1 MANIS
6 PAEHSHGIDLE
17 SALDFLNTL
26 HPGHGRT
33 DEQHQ
38 RDEHL
43 ASPADAAMWFLEHE
57 LVHPDAGIRISETD
71 LARIRRV
78 RSALRE
84 VVDAVV
90 EGRKPEPDAVYL
102 VNATLEMRR
111 PTRLELDGSAL
122 RIGHRHADTP
132 VDDALALIA
141 EAIIEELATGR
152 PERMRVCANDRCR
165 WAFFDSSPTG
175 RRRWCD
181 MRSCGNQAKA
191 ARYRARLKEESRAD
205 ETPSPPELARGASCR
220 TDRGPH
226 TRDRRPASA
235 DRTLM
240 WRIFLPVPSMRPSG
254 FGRSAPSA
262 SWRFTQPPCGIRAKS
277 RSRIFI
283 DRPKASSP
291 LPGSYWT
298 TTSGS
303 SARMMASSAR
313 AAAWTSGVCEA
324 RFSSQV
330 ANFSIEGALSPRGRR
345 G

>member
-1 MANIS
+1 MTNLS

-33 DEQHQ
+33 DEQHA

-43 ASPADAAMWFLEHE
+43 ASPADAAMWFLEQE
-57 LVHPDAGIRISETD
+57 LIHPDAGIRFTD
-71 LARIRRV
+71 VELARVRRV

-90 EGRKPEPDAVYL
+90 EGRKPEADAVHL
-102 VNATLEMRR
+102 VNAVLEARR

-152 PERMRVCANDRCR
+152 PERLRVCANDRCR

-191 ARYRARLKEESRAD
+191 ARYRARLREEA
-205 ETPSPPELARGASCR
+205 ETDSKAAR
-220 TDRGPH
+220 P
-226 TRDRRPASA
+226 
-235 DRTLM
+235 
-240 WRIFLPVPSMRPSG
+240 
-254 FGRSAPSA
+254 
-262 SWRFTQPPCGIRAKS
+262 
-277 RSRIFI
+277 
-283 DRPKASSP
+283 
-291 LPGSYWT
+291 
-298 TTSGS
+298 
-303 SARMMASSAR
+303 
-313 AAAWTSGVCEA
+313 
-324 RFSSQV
+324 
-330 ANFSIEGALSPRGRR
+330 N
-345 G
+345 

>member
-1 MANIS
+1 MANLS

-43 ASPADAAMWFLEHE
+43 ASSTDAAMWFLEHE
-57 LVHPDAGIRISETD
+57 LVHPDAGIRIGESE

-84 VVDAVV
+84 VVDSVV
-90 EGRKPEPDAVYL
+90 DGRMPEPDAVYL
-102 VNATLEMRR
+102 VNATLEARR
-111 PTRLELDGSAL
+111 PTRLELDGTAL

-152 PERMRVCANDRCR
+152 PERLRVCANDRCR

-191 ARYRARLKEESRAD
+191 ARYRARLKEEAKAD
-205 ETPSPPELARGASCR
+205 E
-220 TDRGPH
+220 
-226 TRDRRPASA
+226 
-235 DRTLM
+235 
-240 WRIFLPVPSMRPSG
+240 
-254 FGRSAPSA
+254 
-262 SWRFTQPPCGIRAKS
+262 
-277 RSRIFI
+277 
-283 DRPKASSP
+283 
-291 LPGSYWT
+291 
-298 TTSGS
+298 
-303 SARMMASSAR
+303 
-313 AAAWTSGVCEA
+313 AAA
-324 RFSSQV
+324 RP
-330 ANFSIEGALSPRGRR
+330 N
-345 G
+345 

>member
-1 MANIS
+1 MPNIS

-57 LVHPDAGIRISETD
+57 LVHPDAGIRIGED
-71 LARIRRV
+71 ELARIRRV

-90 EGRKPEPDAVYL
+90 EGRKPEADAVHL
-102 VNATLEMRR
+102 VNATLEQRR

-141 EAIIEELATGR
+141 EAVIEELATGR
-152 PERMRVCANDRCR
+152 PERLRVCANDRCR

-191 ARYRARLKEESRAD
+191 ARYRARLKEEAAAED
-205 ETPSPPELARGASCR
+205 
-220 TDRGPH
+220 
-226 TRDRRPASA
+226 
-235 DRTLM
+235 
-240 WRIFLPVPSMRPSG
+240 
-254 FGRSAPSA
+254 RSA
-262 SWRFTQPPCGIRAKS
+262 
-277 RSRIFI
+277 
-283 DRPKASSP
+283 RP
-291 LPGSYWT
+291 
-298 TTSGS
+298 
-303 SARMMASSAR
+303 
-313 AAAWTSGVCEA
+313 
-324 RFSSQV
+324 
-330 ANFSIEGALSPRGRR
+330 N
-345 G
+345 

>member
-43 ASPADAAMWFLEHE
+43 ASPTDAAMWFLEQD
-57 LVHPDAGIRISETD
+57 LVHPEASIRISDTD

-90 EGRKPEPDAVYL
+90 EGRKPEPDAVHL

-152 PERMRVCANDRCR
+152 PERLRVCANDRCR

-191 ARYRARLKEESRAD
+191 ARYRARLKEEAAAD
-205 ETPSPPELARGASCR
+205 EKAAR
-220 TDRGPH
+220 P
-226 TRDRRPASA
+226 
-235 DRTLM
+235 
-240 WRIFLPVPSMRPSG
+240 
-254 FGRSAPSA
+254 
-262 SWRFTQPPCGIRAKS
+262 
-277 RSRIFI
+277 
-283 DRPKASSP
+283 
-291 LPGSYWT
+291 
-298 TTSGS
+298 
-303 SARMMASSAR
+303 
-313 AAAWTSGVCEA
+313 
-324 RFSSQV
+324 
-330 ANFSIEGALSPRGRR
+330 N
-345 G
+345 

>member
-43 ASPADAAMWFLEHE
+43 ANPTDAAMWFLEQD
-57 LVHPDAGIRISETD
+57 LVHPEAGLLISDTD

-90 EGRKPEPDAVYL
+90 EGRTPEADAVHL

-152 PERMRVCANDRCR
+152 PERLRVCANDRCR

-191 ARYRARLKEESRAD
+191 ARYRARLKEESKSEA
-205 ETPSPPELARGASCR
+205 E
-220 TDRGPH
+220 PH
-226 TRDRRPASA
+226 RP
-235 DRTLM
+235 
-240 WRIFLPVPSMRPSG
+240 
-254 FGRSAPSA
+254 
-262 SWRFTQPPCGIRAKS
+262 
-277 RSRIFI
+277 
-283 DRPKASSP
+283 
-291 LPGSYWT
+291 
-298 TTSGS
+298 
-303 SARMMASSAR
+303 
-313 AAAWTSGVCEA
+313 
-324 RFSSQV
+324 
-330 ANFSIEGALSPRGRR
+330 N
-345 G
+345 

>member
-1 MANIS
+1 MANIA

-43 ASPADAAMWFLEHE
+43 ATPADAAVWFLEQE
-57 LVHPDAGIRISETD
+57 LVHPDAGIRIHDDE

-90 EGRKPEPDAVYL
+90 EGRKPEPDAVHL

-165 WAFFDSSPTG
+165 WAFYDSSPTG

-191 ARYRARLKEESRAD
+191 ARYRARLKEESKVD
-205 ETPSPPELARGASCR
+205 ESPS
-220 TDRGPH
+220 
-226 TRDRRPASA
+226 RP
-235 DRTLM
+235 
-240 WRIFLPVPSMRPSG
+240 
-254 FGRSAPSA
+254 
-262 SWRFTQPPCGIRAKS
+262 
-277 RSRIFI
+277 
-283 DRPKASSP
+283 
-291 LPGSYWT
+291 
-298 TTSGS
+298 
-303 SARMMASSAR
+303 
-313 AAAWTSGVCEA
+313 
-324 RFSSQV
+324 
-330 ANFSIEGALSPRGRR
+330 N
-345 G
+345 

>member
-1 MANIS
+1 MTNIS

-33 DEQHQ
+33 DEQHL

-43 ASPADAAMWFLEHE
+43 ESPADAAMWFLEHE
-57 LVHPDAGIRISETD
+57 LVHPDAGIAILEPD

-90 EGRKPEPDAVYL
+90 EGRKPEPDAVHL
-102 VNATLEMRR
+102 VNATLELRR
-111 PTRLELDGSAL
+111 PTRLEMDGSAL

-152 PERMRVCANDRCR
+152 PERLRVCANDRCR

-191 ARYRARLKEESRAD
+191 ARYRARLKEAEEHEAKH
-205 ETPSPPELARGASCR
+205 PAR
-220 TDRGPH
+220 P
-226 TRDRRPASA
+226 
-235 DRTLM
+235 
-240 WRIFLPVPSMRPSG
+240 
-254 FGRSAPSA
+254 
-262 SWRFTQPPCGIRAKS
+262 
-277 RSRIFI
+277 
-283 DRPKASSP
+283 
-291 LPGSYWT
+291 
-298 TTSGS
+298 
-303 SARMMASSAR
+303 
-313 AAAWTSGVCEA
+313 
-324 RFSSQV
+324 
-330 ANFSIEGALSPRGRR
+330 N
-345 G
+345 